1 MVTGRVREESLV
13 FTSVVRTRE
22 SSRENTF
29 ATRSSKQRDL
39 GTVLS
44 TTRTRSFTVKFLL
57 FSSHLLR
64 CCKVGTNSRT
74 HRDQNQLTRNCA
86 CLHCL
91 REYIFSLA
99 KTPGGMAR
107 FRLCRSRWFGVSGSM
122 SLGSSLAGEMGRL
135 FRIDVTSANTV
146 RRVSKGIAAPGLLK
160 TAFIA
165 LRTLLIS
172 LSQTPD
178 MWLAVG
184 GWKRH
189 LSKSYLNQSASY
201 ECSSLLICTSFS
213 SRTERRSSLSASV
226 KFVPLSDQISLGQP
240 RTEMNRRRAK
250 INVSVSKELT
260 SSMWT
265 ARLLKHTNMQPYT
278 FDNATSAL
286 HIEGA
291 KEVEARKGERGDKV
305 PAFLLAGT
313 PSLAVRQAYSACG
326 NLYTCSGSDAPKL
339 FL

>member
-1 MVTGRVREESLV
+1 MVTGRVREESFV
-13 FTSVVRTRE
+13 FTSAVRTRE
-22 SSRENTF
+22 CSPGNTF
-29 ATRSSKQRDL
+29 VTRTSNEWDL
-39 GTVLS
+39 CTVLS
-44 TTRTRSFTVKFLL
+44 TTRTRSFTAKFLL
-57 FSSHLLR
+57 FSSHLWR
-64 CCKVGTNSRT
+64 CCKVGTYSRT
-74 HRDQNQLTRNCA
+74 HCNQKQLARNCA

-91 REYIFSLA
+91 REYSSSLA

-107 FRLCRSRWFGVSGSM
+107 FRRCRSRWFGVSGSM

-135 FRIDVTSANTV
+135 FRMDVTSANTV

-165 LRTLLIS
+165 FRTLLIS
-172 LSQTPD
+172 LSHTPD

-189 LSKSYLNQSASY
+189 LGNTYLNHSASY
-201 ECSSLLICTSFS
+201 ECSSLLICSSFS
-213 SRTERRSSLSASV
+213 SRTERRSSLSAPV

-265 ARLLKHTNMQPYT
+265 ARLLKHTNMQPHT
-278 FDNATSAL
+278 LITL
-286 HIEGA
+286 R
-291 KEVEARKGERGDKV
+291 AR
-305 PAFLLAGT
+305 FT
-313 PSLAVRQAYSACG
+313 
-326 NLYTCSGSDAPKL
+326 
-339 FL
+339 